1 MQLTKRMIAIVLV
14 IAMVVELVPQ
24 SILAQD
30 STTAIT
36 TEVSE
41 LEDGT
46 EKEPDSTE
54 NLIPLNK
61 NDFDTIFKVTDKWD
75 GTFQADIVIS
85 NNTDKTIE
93 NWNVTFSFI
102 HEITQIWNAFVFD
115 HKGDIYQ
122 IKNAEWNSDIKPGES
137 VSFSFQAKW
146 DNETIQEPQNF

>member
-1 MQLTKRMIAIVLV
+1 MKHRKQIMQLTKRMIAIVLV

-54 NLIPLNK
+54 NLIPSGR
-61 NDFDTIFKVTDKWD
+61 VGS
-75 GTFQADIVIS
+75 GTQ
-85 NNTDKTIE
+85 KLE
-93 NWNVTFSFI
+93 
-102 HEITQIWNAFVFD
+102 
-115 HKGDIYQ
+115 
-122 IKNAEWNSDIKPGES
+122 
-137 VSFSFQAKW
+137 
-146 DNETIQEPQNF
+146 